1 MTFACDGAISGAAIA
16 EEAALPPIGSV
27 EIGRSKALSR
37 GGRFVNAL
45 AGPETGSEQL
55 AQRARE
61 GCRDAFELLVTRH
74 ERQIFNYLHQLTRNR
89 HDAEDL
95 VQETFIKAYRA
106 IHRYDASFAFATWL
120 FTIAKRTAYSHFRS
134 AGRAEEYPPD
144 HQVDRTNPATL
155 LEEKDE
161 SDSLW
166 ALARRLKQNQ
176 YEALWLRYG
185 EGFSVAEI
193 ARIMNTNQIHVKV
206 LLHRARA
213 TLAKWL
219 RARNVT
225 APHSTERRT

>member
-1 MTFACDGAISGAAIA
+1 MTFACDGAIPGVALS
-16 EEAALPPIGSV
+16 EEAALLPIGALELGGS
-27 EIGRSKALSR
+27 EALSS
-37 GGRFVNAL
+37 GGRVVNTL

-61 GCRDAFELLVTRH
+61 GCRDAFELLVARH
-74 ERQIFNYLHQLTRNR
+74 EHQIFNYLHQLTRNR

-106 IHRYDASFAFATWL
+106 IHRYDASFAFVTWL

-134 AGRAEEYPPD
+134 AERTEEYPPD
-144 HQVDRTNPATL
+144 NHNPVDRTNPAML

-166 ALARRLKQNQ
+166 ELARRLKQNQ
-176 YEALWLRYG
+176 YETLWLRYG
-185 EGFSVAEI
+185 EGFSIAEI
-193 ARIMNTNQIHVKV
+193 ARIMKTNQIHVKV

-219 RARNVT
+219 RARN
-225 APHSTERRT
+225 HSTQRRK